1 MGFVINS
8 IMSGIRYPSH
18 SRITITPTIRFTLLR
33 PTCGNA
39 SQASSAQLPS
49 FLSFCLNKV
58 VIIQVRYTLKDFLL
72 DDIWLNWF
80 YYPLNTLAA
89 VTVGRLMPSPLIENY
104 RQYREI
110 SQRNCP
116 PMKMMIFLATPVLGS
131 MLRAFSSSASAF
143 DFQNSSSSSPICSLG
158 CGAPGGG
165 LLS

>member
-1 MGFVINS
+1 MRMIILFTTNT
-8 IMSGIRYPSH
+8 R
-18 SRITITPTIRFTLLR
+18 TTLLR

-49 FLSFCLNKV
+49 FLSFCLKV
-58 VIIQVRYTLKDFLL
+58 VIIQVCCTLWDFLL

-104 RQYREI
+104 RQYRQI

-143 DFQNSSSSSPICSLG
+143 DFQNSSFSSPICSLG

>member
-18 SRITITPTIRFTLLR
+18 SRITITPTIRITLLR

-49 FLSFCLNKV
+49 FLSFCLKV
-58 VIIQVRYTLKDFLL
+58 VIIQVCCTLWDFLL

-104 RQYREI
+104 RQYRQI